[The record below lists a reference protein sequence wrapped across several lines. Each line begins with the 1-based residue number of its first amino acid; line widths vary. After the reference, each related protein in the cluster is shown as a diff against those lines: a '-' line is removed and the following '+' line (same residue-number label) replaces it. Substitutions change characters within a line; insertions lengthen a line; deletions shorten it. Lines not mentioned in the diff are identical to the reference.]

1 MIIGNEPAQ
10 SKNLECVPETKEYN
24 KILSLG
30 RECTV
35 LEDNV
40 KDELL
45 TKLKED
51 IEVALVYSTALKA
64 KIEGIYES
72 IASHEEVRSFNK
84 GLKKGAKRRKD
95 SEK

>member
-1 MIIGNEPAQ
+1 MIIGNAPAPSQ
-10 SKNLECVPETKEYN
+10 NIECVPETKECN
-24 KILSLG
+24 KNSGLG

-51 IEVALVYSTALKA
+51 IEVALV
-64 KIEGIYES
+64 
-72 IASHEEVRSFNK
+72 
-84 GLKKGAKRRKD
+84 
-95 SEK
+95 